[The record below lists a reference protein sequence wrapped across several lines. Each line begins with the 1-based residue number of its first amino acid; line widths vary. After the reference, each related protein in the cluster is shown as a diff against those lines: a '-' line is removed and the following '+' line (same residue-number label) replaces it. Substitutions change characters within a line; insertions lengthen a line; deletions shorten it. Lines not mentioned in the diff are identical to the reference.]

1 MSLIMRLGKNSLV
14 IVMILLSQLKA
25 SSTLA
30 QNNPWVGPACDGILL
45 TADSMVKHILGNNIF
60 VANAQR
66 DCWPDATGAWQVA
79 ADAVGIGLNQDK
91 ILIMGTKHYAE
102 LLWQNFF
109 EYGYSGGGAAENG
122 YGGSDTDLQNLLF
135 TLGDSTP
142 NYNVDRCVLEFDM
155 VPVVDTIQF
164 RYVFAT
170 SASYARP
177 CDASINN
184 IMGIF
189 IQGNE
194 YPTLTNFA
202 TVPGTS
208 LPVCAVT
215 IADTPAYNG
224 FDCADYCEGCPHVE
238 YFVDNY
244 LGPAWIGTS
253 GYTVPLMAKAAVTPC
268 DTYHIKIAIAARCEW
283 WSQIPRPAAAVFLEA
298 YTNDSVSSTLGAQ
311 AWGSPGMG
319 NAPAT
324 TCRECAPAQFVLRR
338 TGDNQL
344 SKIVNYTLSGSAV
357 NGFDYVSLPSFAVIP
372 AGEDSVVLPLQALIA
387 DNPDEDDTVVLTITN
402 NQPAC
407 LVNGSLSDT
416 IIIKSH
422 TTGIQKVVDEL
433 SGIRF
438 RPNPFSS
445 ELVMEVPANLAN
457 RNWQLQLCEPT
468 GRIHGVLKGNVT
480 AINQQLTAWQH
491 LPNGVWLL
499 QIMDTQSRH
508 TAIRKLVKE

>member
-1 MSLIMRLGKNSLV
+1 
-14 IVMILLSQLKA
+14 
-25 SSTLA
+25 
-30 QNNPWVGPACDGILL
+30 
-45 TADSMVKHILGNNIF
+45 
-60 VANAQR
+60 
-66 DCWPDATGAWQVA
+66 
-79 ADAVGIGLNQDK
+79 
-91 ILIMGTKHYAE
+91 
-102 LLWQNFF
+102 
-109 EYGYSGGGAAENG
+109 
-122 YGGSDTDLQNLLF
+122 
-135 TLGDSTP
+135 
-142 NYNVDRCVLEFDM
+142 
-155 VPVVDTIQF
+155 
-164 RYVFAT
+164 
-170 SASYARP
+170 
-177 CDASINN
+177 
-184 IMGIF
+184 
-189 IQGNE
+189 
-194 YPTLTNFA
+194 
-202 TVPGTS
+202 
-208 LPVCAVT
+208 
-215 IADTPAYNG
+215 
-224 FDCADYCEGCPHVE
+224 
-238 YFVDNY
+238 
-244 LGPAWIGTS
+244 
-253 GYTVPLMAKAAVTPC
+253 
-268 DTYHIKIAIAARCEW
+268 
-283 WSQIPRPAAAVFLEA
+283 
-298 YTNDSVSSTLGAQ
+298 
-311 AWGSPGMG
+311 MG

-324 TCRECAPAQFVLRR
+324 TCRDCAPAQFVLRR